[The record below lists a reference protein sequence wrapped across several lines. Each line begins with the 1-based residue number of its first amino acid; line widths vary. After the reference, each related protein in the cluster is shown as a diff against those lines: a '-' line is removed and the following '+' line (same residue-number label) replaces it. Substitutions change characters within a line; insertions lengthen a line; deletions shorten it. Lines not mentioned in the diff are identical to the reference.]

1 MIPLFKK
8 GKVQKISKYIKYLF
22 SKEIRKELIKENKN
36 NHSLKE
42 KRKLASF
49 YLETVMKEDEVKKIM
64 SSYLTN
70 GQYILYTYW
79 FNDTA
84 YLGYRLIKKKSA
96 ESLPSV
102 YKSRSWL

>member
-1 MIPLFKK
+1 
-8 GKVQKISKYIKYLF
+8 
-22 SKEIRKELIKENKN
+22 
-36 NHSLKE
+36 
-42 KRKLASF
+42 
-49 YLETVMKEDEVKKIM
+49 MKEDEVKKIM

-84 YLGYRLIKKKSA
+84 YLGYRLIKKSA